1 MTTKKQSK
9 SLDTRIKNY
18 KKESKKR
25 TISDNS
31 ELKSVKSKIETSN
44 TQKKRKLISNEFT
57 NFTTAIRLD
66 DDSMSH
72 SSWRIIQGLNY
83 ES

>member
-44 TQKKRKLISNEFT
+44 TQKKGN
-57 NFTTAIRLD
+57 
-66 DDSMSH
+66 
-72 SSWRIIQGLNY
+72 
-83 ES
+83 